1 MKAAETRASRA
12 TADWTPL
19 TVVSRS
25 LTTAEIET
33 FMSDVSMT
41 KTNIAIARRMP
52 SRGVPVSDDIAGEYP
67 AWTHLKPSEKFDA
80 ARGAAGVLDAVPKFG
95 WMKQEPPH
103 GPLARVMS
111 RRVRKKGFTPRV
123 AASFIAGLWALG
135 VVVFGV
141 LERLVDPDSF
151 DNVWLGM
158 WWALQTVTT
167 VGYGDLVP
175 SGTAGKLIAAFL
187 MLGGLSLFAV
197 VTGAVTSIF
206 VAQAQAERQ
215 VSPRIR

>member
-1 MKAAETRASRA
+1 
-12 TADWTPL
+12 
-19 TVVSRS
+19 
-25 LTTAEIET
+25 
-33 FMSDVSMT
+33 
-41 KTNIAIARRMP
+41 
-52 SRGVPVSDDIAGEYP
+52 
-67 AWTHLKPSEKFDA
+67 
-80 ARGAAGVLDAVPKFG
+80 VPKFG
-95 WMKQEPPH
+95 WMEQEPAH
-103 GPLARVMS
+103 GPLARVMT

-123 AASFIAGLWALG
+123 AASLIAGLWALG

-167 VGYGDLVP
+167 VGYGDVVP
-175 SGTAGKLIAAFL
+175 GGTAGKLIAAFL

-215 VSPRIR
+215 ESAEDPMMRRFDEISADLHAIKADLDRRDRHGS